1 MIFMVLID
9 VIWIIFVFFA
19 KSYFSSFGLVIKLLT
34 YYWRSLRSR
43 LSTFKLVSGLVVAF
57 VMSFVFYSFSCV
69 ILEAFRLA
77 SVTPDFDIWVPSDKE
92 RSVCQLFFAFVSA
105 ILAQSFC
112 LAYWF
117 DGPRRAF
124 ERGHRSAVMIVNGQ
138 RNLNWY
144 FLSWFAKV
152 VFCWLVLITF
162 PGWFYVFPLY
172 PGLTC
177 LFILII
183 IVLFLH
189 PWVAM
194 RLAFKRKT
202 LKWMALSA
210 LMVSVLAFGL
220 SRINLVDYK
229 SLENAFL
236 NRNVPHV
243 YGLELPATDATQKM
257 EHASLTKNVYLVQS
271 KDATD
276 SKCLIVVD
284 GQTVDLQMLP
294 EVMEEWRSC
303 HNEADIPLLVCRLN
317 IDKSLKMKDVDEVRE
332 ALANMRFYRI
342 HYAVIPKNPEL
353 DSRYYTFLSL
363 SLRLPV
369 RFVDTSYYQTT
380 LEEIS
385 NSPNQ
390 INVSRIASDAYS
402 VNGVSV
408 RGEDC
413 KSVLKRLMKQDPD
426 YVIRFKVDDDM
437 LYGDYMV
444 IVTSAMEALDELKE
458 EYAMDKYS
466 KHWDQVYEYEEQI
479 DIRDH
484 FPFRFFEESDDLL
497 R

>member
-1 MIFMVLID
+1 M
-9 VIWIIFVFFA
+9 
-19 KSYFSSFGLVIKLLT
+19 
-34 YYWRSLRSR
+34 RSR

-69 ILEAFRLA
+69 MLEAFRLA

-117 DGPRRAF
+117 DGPRRVF
-124 ERGHRSAVMIVNGQ
+124 EKGHRSAVMIVNGQ

-152 VFCWLVLITF
+152 VFCWLALITF

-172 PGLTC
+172 PGLTG

-189 PWVAM
+189 PWVTM

-210 LMVSVLAFGL
+210 LMVSILAFGL

-229 SLENAFL
+229 SLDNAFL
-236 NRNVPHV
+236 NRNVPYV

-257 EHASLTKNVYLVQS
+257 EHANLTKNVYLVQS

-276 SKCLIVVD
+276 SKCLIIVD
-284 GQTVDLQMLP
+284 GETVDLQMFP
-294 EVMEEWRSC
+294 KVMEEWRSC
-303 HNEADIPLLVCRLN
+303 HNEADIPLLFCRLN
-317 IDKSLKMKDVDEVRE
+317 IDKSLKMKDVDEVRQ
-332 ALANMRFYRI
+332 ALADMRFYRI
-342 HYAVIPKNPEL
+342 QYAVIPKNPEF

-363 SLRLPV
+363 PLRLPI
-369 RFVDTSYYQTT
+369 RFMDTLSYQET
-380 LEEIS
+380 LGVLCD
-385 NSPNQ
+385 SPHQ
-390 INVSRIASDAYS
+390 INVSQNMSKDFLI
-402 VNGVSV
+402 NGVSV
-408 RGEDC
+408 RDEDC
-413 KSVLKRLMKQDPD
+413 KPVLKRLIQQDPD
-426 YVIRFKVDDDM
+426 YVIRFKEGEDM

-444 IVTSAMEALDELKE
+444 IVTSAMEALDELKD
-458 EYAMDKYS
+458 EYAMEKYS
-466 KHWDQVYEYEEQI
+466 KHWDQLYSDEALEEVYY
-479 DIRDH
+479 R
-484 FPFRFFEESDDLL
+484 FPFRLFEEK
-497 R
+497 

>member
-1 MIFMVLID
+1 M
-9 VIWIIFVFFA
+9 
-19 KSYFSSFGLVIKLLT
+19 FGLFLFLCKAKTNRKGLMKKLISQ
-34 YYWRSLRSR
+34 YWYELRSR
-43 LSTFKLVSGLVVAF
+43 VPIFKLVSGIVVAL
-57 VMSFVFYSFSCV
+57 VMSFVFYAFSCV
-69 ILEAFRLA
+69 MLDVFRVVA
-77 SVTPDFDIWVPSDKE
+77 VTPEYDMWVLGDKE
-92 RSVCQLFFAFVSA
+92 RSFYQLFFAFVSV
-105 ILAQSFC
+105 ILAHSYC

-117 DGPRRAF
+117 DRPRRFF
-124 ERGHRSAVMIVNGQ
+124 ERGHHSAVMIVNGQ

-194 RLAFKRKT
+194 RLAFKRKI

-408 RGEDC
+408 KGEDC
-413 KSVLKRLMKQDPD
+413 KHVLKRLMKQHPD
-426 YVIRFKVDDDM
+426 YVIRFIVDEDM

-444 IVTSAMEALDELKE
+444 IVTSAFEALNELKD
-458 EYAMDKYS
+458 EYAMEKYA
-466 KHWDQVYEYEEQI
+466 KHLNQVFNDEEEK
-479 DIRDH
+479 DIHEH